1 MTSQGYMKILP
12 LQFEKKAMSRILVVQ
27 SLVCKTFSM
36 GKVEEL
42 NHVGLNPET
51 YVISVTSKPL
61 TFPKVELYKTTPIN
75 NMSGGNRVI
84 TNNPEQVAYAIE
96 QLLQS
101 PFKNIVVDD
110 FNYLMQDY
118 YMDNALK
125 GGWDTPKKIGYF
137 MGKIFSAIEKYGDS
151 DKNIIV
157 LAHGEEV
164 PQQDSR
170 VYLKMKTTGKMVDEY
185 VTPEGKFDVTLVGR
199 SRFDTASK
207 KVIKEFITNE
217 DEFTSSPKSPYG
229 MFDNLYIPNDLG
241 IVVEKVNKY
250 YNG

>member
-1 MTSQGYMKILP
+1 
-12 LQFEKKAMSRILVVQ
+12 MSRILVLAK
-27 SLVCKTFSM
+27 SGFGKTFSM
-36 GKVEEL
+36 GQVPEL
-42 NHVGLNPET
+42 NHVGLDPNET

-61 TFPKVELYKTTPIN
+61 TFPKSRELYKVAQKGEVAT
-75 NMSGGNRVI
+75 GNRYI
-84 TNNPEQVAYAIE
+84 SNNPEEIATLLE

-101 PFKNIVVDD
+101 PYKNIVVDD

-151 DKNIIV
+151 DKNIII

-164 PQQDSR
+164 PQQDGR
-170 VYLKMKTTGKMVDEY
+170 IYLKMKTTGKMVDEY

-199 SRFDTASK
+199 SRFDAGQK
-207 KVIKEFITNE
+207 KIVKEFITNE

-229 MFDNLYIPNDLG
+229 MFPELYIPNDLG
-241 IVVEKVNKY
+241 LVVAKVNEY

>member
-1 MTSQGYMKILP
+1 MY
-12 LQFEKKAMSRILVVQ
+12 
-27 SLVCKTFSM
+27 
-36 GKVEEL
+36 KVAQK
-42 NHVGLNPET
+42 
-51 YVISVTSKPL
+51 SKVA
-61 TFPKVELYKTTPIN
+61 T
-75 NMSGGNRVI
+75 GNRYI
-84 TNNPEQVAYAIE
+84 SNNPEEIATLLE

-101 PFKNIVVDD
+101 PYKNIVVDD

-151 DKNIIV
+151 DKNIII

-164 PQQDSR
+164 PQQDGR
-170 VYLKMKTTGKMVDEY
+170 IYLKMKTTGKMVDEY

-199 SRFDTASK
+199 SRFDAGQK
-207 KVIKEFITNE
+207 KIVKEFITNE

-229 MFDNLYIPNDLG
+229 MFPELYIPNDLG
-241 IVVEKVNKY
+241 LVVAKVNEY

>member
-1 MTSQGYMKILP
+1 
-12 LQFEKKAMSRILVVQ
+12 MSRIIVLAR
-27 SLVCKTFSM
+27 SGFGKTFSI
-36 GKVEEL
+36 GHIEQLGHK
-42 NHVGLNPET
+42 GLNPQET

-61 TFPKVELYKTTPIN
+61 TFPKSRELYKVVPIN
-75 NMSGGNRVI
+75 AMQDGNRVI

-96 QLLQS
+96 ALLQS

-137 MGKIFSAIEKYGDS
+137 MGKIFAAIEKYGDS
-151 DKNIIV
+151 DKNIII

-164 PQQDSR
+164 PQQDGR
-170 VYLKMKTTGKMVDEY
+170 VYIKLKTTGKMVDEY
-185 VTPEGKFDVTLVGR
+185 CTPEGKFDVTLIGR
-199 SRFDTASK
+199 SRYDAANKS
-207 KVIKEFITNE
+207 VIKEFLTNE
-217 DEFTSSPKSPYG
+217 DEFYASAKSPYG
-229 MFDNLYIPNDLG
+229 MFDSLYIPNDLG
-241 IVVEKVNKY
+241 LVVDKVEEY

>member
-1 MTSQGYMKILP
+1 
-12 LQFEKKAMSRILVVQ
+12 MSRILVLAK
-27 SLVCKTFSM
+27 SGFGKTFSM
-36 GKVEEL
+36 GQVPEL
-42 NHVGLNPET
+42 NHVGLDPKET

-61 TFPKVELYKTTPIN
+61 TFPKSRELYKVAQKGKVAT
-75 NMSGGNRVI
+75 GNRYI
-84 TNNPEQVAYAIE
+84 SNNPEEIATLLE

-101 PFKNIVVDD
+101 PYKNIVVDD
-110 FNYLMQDY
+110 VNYLMQDY

-137 MGKIFSAIEKYGDS
+137 MGKIFSAIEKYGDN
-151 DKNIIV
+151 DKNIII

-164 PQQDSR
+164 PQQDGR
-170 VYLKMKTTGKMVDEY
+170 IYLKMKTTGKMVDEY

-199 SRFDTASK
+199 SRFDAGQK
-207 KVIKEFITNE
+207 KIVKEFITNE

-229 MFDNLYIPNDLG
+229 MFPELYIPNDLG
-241 IVVEKVNKY
+241 LVVAKVNEY

>member
-1 MTSQGYMKILP
+1 
-12 LQFEKKAMSRILVVQ
+12 MSRILVLAK
-27 SLVCKTFSM
+27 SGFGKTFSM
-36 GKVEEL
+36 GQVPEL
-42 NHVGLNPET
+42 NHVGLDPNET

-61 TFPKVELYKTTPIN
+61 TFPKSRELYKVAQKGEVAT
-75 NMSGGNRVI
+75 GNRYI
-84 TNNPEQVAYAIE
+84 SNNPEEIATLLE

-101 PFKNIVVDD
+101 PYKNIVVDD

-151 DKNIIV
+151 DKNIII

-164 PQQDSR
+164 PQQDGR
-170 VYLKMKTTGKMVDEY
+170 IYMKMKTTGKMVDEY

-199 SRFDTASK
+199 SRFDAGQK
-207 KVIKEFITNE
+207 KIVKEFITNE

-229 MFDNLYIPNDLG
+229 MFPELYIPNDLG
-241 IVVEKVNKY
+241 LVVAKVNEY

>member
-1 MTSQGYMKILP
+1 
-12 LQFEKKAMSRILVVQ
+12 MSRILILAK
-27 SLVCKTFSM
+27 SGFGKTFSM
-36 GKVEEL
+36 GQIPEL
-42 NHVGLNPET
+42 NHVGLNPKET

-61 TFPKVELYKTTPIN
+61 TFPKSRELYKVAEKGKVA
-75 NMSGGNRVI
+75 SGNRYI
-84 TNNPEQVAYAIE
+84 SNNPEEIASLLE
-96 QLLQS
+96 QLLTS

-110 FNYLMQDY
+110 FNYLMQDF

-137 MGKIFSAIEKYGDS
+137 MGKIFAAIEKYGDS

-164 PQQDSR
+164 PQQDGR

-199 SRFDTASK
+199 SRFDAGSK
-207 KVIKEFITNE
+207 KILKEFITNE
-217 DEFTSSPKSPYG
+217 DEFTASPKSPYG
-229 MFDNLYIPNDLG
+229 MFDELYIPNDLG
-241 IVVEKVNKY
+241 LVVQKVNAY
-250 YNG
+250 YVG

>member
-1 MTSQGYMKILP
+1 
-12 LQFEKKAMSRILVVQ
+12 MSRILVLAK
-27 SLVCKTFSM
+27 SGFGKTFSI
-36 GKVEEL
+36 GQIPDL
-42 NHVGLNPET
+42 NHIGLNPEET

-61 TFPKVELYKTTPIN
+61 TFPKSRELYKVTEVSAMQN
-75 NMSGGNRVI
+75 GNRVI

-137 MGKIFSAIEKYGDS
+137 MGKIFAAIEKYGDS

-164 PQQDSR
+164 PQQDGR

-199 SRFDTASK
+199 SRFDAGTK
-207 KVIKEFITNE
+207 KIVKEFITNE
-217 DEFTSSPKSPYG
+217 DEFTASPKSPYG
-229 MFDNLYIPNDLG
+229 MFEELYIPNDLG
-241 IVVEKVNKY
+241 YVVAKVNAY

>member
-1 MTSQGYMKILP
+1 
-12 LQFEKKAMSRILVVQ
+12 MSRILVLAK
-27 SLVCKTFSM
+27 SGFGKTFSM
-36 GKVEEL
+36 GQVPEL
-42 NHVGLNPET
+42 NHVGLDPKET

-61 TFPKVELYKTTPIN
+61 TFPKSRELYKVAQKGKVAT
-75 NMSGGNRVI
+75 GNRYI
-84 TNNPEQVAYAIE
+84 SNNPEEIATLLE

-101 PFKNIVVDD
+101 PYKNIVVDD

-137 MGKIFSAIEKYGDS
+137 MGKIFSAIEKYGDN
-151 DKNIIV
+151 DKNIII

-164 PQQDSR
+164 PQQDGR
-170 VYLKMKTTGKMVDEY
+170 IYLKMKTTGKMVDEY
-185 VTPEGKFDVTLVGR
+185 VTPEGNFEVTLVGR
-199 SRFDTASK
+199 SRFDAGQK
-207 KVIKEFITNE
+207 KIVKEFITNE

-229 MFDNLYIPNDLG
+229 MFPELYIPNDLG
-241 IVVEKVNKY
+241 LVVAKVNEY

>member
-1 MTSQGYMKILP
+1 
-12 LQFEKKAMSRILVVQ
+12 MSRILVLAK
-27 SLVCKTFSM
+27 SGFGKTFSM
-36 GKVEEL
+36 GQVPEL
-42 NHVGLNPET
+42 NHIGLDHKET

-61 TFPKVELYKTTPIN
+61 TFPKSRELYKVAQKGKVAT
-75 NMSGGNRVI
+75 GNRYI
-84 TNNPEQVAYAIE
+84 SNNPEEIATLLE

-101 PFKNIVVDD
+101 PYKNIVVDD

-137 MGKIFSAIEKYGDS
+137 MGKIFSAIEKYGDN
-151 DKNIIV
+151 DKNIII

-164 PQQDSR
+164 PQQDGR
-170 VYLKMKTTGKMVDEY
+170 IYLKMKTTGKMVDEY

-199 SRFDTASK
+199 SRFDTGQK
-207 KVIKEFITNE
+207 KIVKEFITNE

-229 MFDNLYIPNDLG
+229 MFPELYIPNDLG
-241 IVVEKVNKY
+241 LVVAKVNEY

>member
-1 MTSQGYMKILP
+1 
-12 LQFEKKAMSRILVVQ
+12 MSRILVLAK
-27 SLVCKTFSM
+27 SGFGKTFSI
-36 GKVEEL
+36 GQVPEL
-42 NHVGLNPET
+42 NHVGLDPKET

-61 TFPKVELYKTTPIN
+61 TFPKSRELYKVAQKGKVAT
-75 NMSGGNRVI
+75 GNRYI
-84 TNNPEQVAYAIE
+84 SNNPEEVATLLE

-101 PFKNIVVDD
+101 PYKNIVTDD

-151 DKNIIV
+151 DKNIII

-164 PQQDSR
+164 PQQDGR
-170 VYLKMKTTGKMVDEY
+170 IYLKIKTTGRMDDEY
-185 VTPEGKFDVTLVGR
+185 VSPEGKFDVTLVGR
-199 SRFDTASK
+199 SRFDAGQK
-207 KVIKEFITNE
+207 KIVKEFITNE

-229 MFDNLYIPNDLG
+229 MFPELYIPNDLG
-241 IVVEKVNKY
+241 LVVAKVNEY